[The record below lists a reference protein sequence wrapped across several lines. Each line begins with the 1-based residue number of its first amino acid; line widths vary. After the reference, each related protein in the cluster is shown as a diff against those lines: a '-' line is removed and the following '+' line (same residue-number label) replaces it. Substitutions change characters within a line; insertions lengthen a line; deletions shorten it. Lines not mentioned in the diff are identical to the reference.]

1 MVGRKYEPKQ
11 GQQLPES
18 KRLPP
23 NADKAPDGKIKLVYF
38 KTGNENS
45 ASRPL
50 SCQRAVTV
58 LTLV

>member
-1 MVGRKYEPKQ
+1 MAGCRYEPQ
-11 GQQLPES
+11 QSQQLPQS

-23 NADKAPDGKIKLVYF
+23 NVDKALGGKIKLAYF

>member
-1 MVGRKYEPKQ
+1 MVGRKYELKQ

>member
-1 MVGRKYEPKQ
+1 MVDCSYEPQ
-11 GQQLPES
+11 QSQQLPKS

-23 NADKAPDGKIKLVYF
+23 NADKTLGGKIKLAYF

>member
-1 MVGRKYEPKQ
+1 MVGRRYKSQQVK
-11 GQQLPES
+11 QLPQS

>member
-1 MVGRKYEPKQ
+1 MAGRRYEPQ
-11 GQQLPES
+11 QSQQLPQS

-23 NADKAPDGKIKLVYF
+23 NADKALGGKIKLAYF

>member
-1 MVGRKYEPKQ
+1 MAGCRYEP
-11 GQQLPES
+11 QQSQQRPQS